1 MKEYIAKTLFGLEA
15 VLEKELKQLG
25 AKHTIILNRAVGFK
39 AEKETIY
46 KIHLWSSL
54 ALRVIEPIY
63 KFKANDTDE
72 LYKRILEVDWS
83 MIMNIEDT
91 FKIDSV
97 VSSSFFTHSQFAG
110 LRMKDAI
117 CDFWREETG
126 KRPNID
132 VRKPTFTFV
141 LHIWQDEVQL
151 AIDLTGE
158 PLFKRRYRTQTNEA
172 PLNEVLASGLIE
184 LSSWDKKM
192 PFIDGMCGSGTIV
205 IEALMKATNCAPSIE
220 RKNYAF
226 MFHPDFDSKLWYK
239 LLDEAK
245 EIRENEYPN
254 IKGIDKDE
262 RIVNEAKDNFVRAG
276 FKPIFHLEHNNFFRY
291 TPKEKEGVIIMN
303 PPYDVRLKSSDINK
317 LYKDIGDHLKKNF
330 KGWTAY
336 ILSGNV
342 EARKHIGLKPS
353 EKIKLFNGKIECRLL
368 RFEMF

>member
-1 MKEYIAKTLFGLEA
+1 MKEYIAKTLFGLED
-15 VLEKELKQLG
+15 VLEEELKRLG
-25 AKHTIILNRAVGFK
+25 AKNTVVLNRAVGFK
-39 AEKETIY
+39 ADQEIIY

-54 ALRVIEPIY
+54 ALRIIEPIY
-63 KFKANDTDE
+63 KFKAQDTDE
-72 LYKRILEVDWS
+72 LYKRIGDVDWS
-83 MIMNIEDT
+83 MIMDIEDT

-97 VSSSFFTHSQFAG
+97 VYSTFFTHSQFAG

-158 PLFKRRYRTQTNEA
+158 PLFKRRYRTQVNEA
-172 PLNEVLASGLIE
+172 PLNEVLAAGLIE
-184 LSSWDKKM
+184 LSDWDKKM

-226 MFHPDFDSKLWYK
+226 MFHPDYDSKLWYK
-239 LLDEAK
+239 VYDEAK
-245 EIRENEYPN
+245 EIREKEYPN
-254 IKGIDKDE
+254 IKGIEIDSSL
-262 RIVNEAKDNFVRAG
+262 VNEAKDNFVRSG
-276 FKPIFHLEHNNFFRY
+276 FKPLFHLEQGDFFKY
-291 TPKEKEGVIIMN
+291 IPKEKEGVIIMN
-303 PPYDVRLKSSDINK
+303 PPYDLRIKNTNINK
-317 LYKDIGDHLKKNF
+317 LYKEIGDHLKKNF

-336 ILSGNV
+336 ILSGNE
-342 EARKHIGLKPS
+342 EARKKIGLKPS
-353 EKIKLFNGKIECRLL
+353 QKIKLYNGKIECRLL
-368 RFEMF
+368 KFEMF